1 MSAILPACPAPANGR
16 EVLFLSCAEEVL
28 RAALH
33 NCSQGELEPVVA
45 LGAGCYGAGVLAVG
59 AQAPDFRAAA
69 TDGRELSLAELSRG
83 PVVLY
88 FFPKAFTPV
97 CAHETARFRD
107 NFAELSELGAHV
119 LGISPDPIETQ
130 CEFGR
135 QQRVQFPLLAD
146 PERRI
151 CGAYGVLWPI
161 LPRVRRVTFVLSEA
175 RRVEL
180 VLSHEFQVSKHLDG
194 VLNHLRRRAA
204 PAKAPVQS
212 R

>member
-1 MSAILPACPAPANGR
+1 MATILPARVALANAADARPEPTRFPG
-16 EVLFLSCAEEVL
+16 AEQL
-28 RAALH
+28 LARAE
-33 NCSQGELEPVVA
+33 QGVVA
-45 LGAGCYGAGVLAVG
+45 LARGCYGAAVLAVG
-59 AQAPDFRAAA
+59 ARAPDFRAAA
-69 TDGRELSLAELSRG
+69 TDGRELSLSELSG
-83 PVVLY
+83 APVVLY

-107 NFAELSELGAHV
+107 NFAELSALGAHV
-119 LGISPDPIETQ
+119 LGVSPDPIETQ

-151 CGAYGVLWPI
+151 CGSFGVLWPL

-175 RRVEL
+175 QRVEL

-194 VLNHLRRRAA
+194 VLNHLRKRV
-204 PAKAPVQS
+204 PARS
-212 R
+212 L